1 MEPGFQTRDVWT
13 ARLSL
18 TAALYTR
25 EDATQLYHDVVE
37 RLAATPGV
45 EAVTLVSAMPFS
57 GAGGSS
63 SFQIVGR
70 EVPDAEKQPEALRR
84 TVLPGYHQALGIPL
98 REGRH
103 LDPSDRI
110 LEAPV
115 VVISES
121 LADRYWPDGDAVGN
135 RLSRDRREW
144 DIVGVVADVLHSDL
158 GIAAQPTFYVPFDVA
173 ESRHRMTVV
182 IRSTLDEGIG
192 DLVRQTVWAVDRDVP
207 VEDVTAASTL
217 VARSTQDERFRSL
230 LLTLFAV
237 AATLLCAMG
246 LFAVTTRIVTARRR
260 ELGIRL
266 ALGAQRGQL
275 VRRVALEESGALGIG
290 LLLGTLGAFA
300 AGASLEGFLFGVTAQ
315 DPVSFVGAALVLTL
329 TGAAATLLAARRG
342 ARLDPT
348 EAIRME

>member
-1 MEPGFQTRDVWT
+1 M
-13 ARLSL
+13 
-18 TAALYTR
+18 
-25 EDATQLYHDVVE
+25 
-37 RLAATPGV
+37 
-45 EAVTLVSAMPFS
+45 
-57 GAGGSS
+57 AG
-63 SFQIVGR
+63 
-70 EVPDAEKQPEALRR
+70 
-84 TVLPGYHQALGIPL
+84 
-98 REGRH
+98 
-103 LDPSDRI
+103 DRPRPPN
-110 LEAPV
+110 L
-115 VVISES
+115 
-121 LADRYWPDGDAVGN
+121 
-135 RLSRDRREW
+135 
-144 DIVGVVADVLHSDL
+144 
-158 GIAAQPTFYVPFDVA
+158 
-173 ESRHRMTVV
+173 
-182 IRSTLDEGIG
+182 
-192 DLVRQTVWAVDRDVP
+192 
-207 VEDVTAASTL
+207 STL